1 MSELI
6 PKNTDEYGRDEHG
19 RFASGNNGKPKGAT
33 NKTTRDLREFI
44 TNFLNDK
51 TDEVIDIWDTLE
63 NRDKL
68 TLFLHLTRVILPK
81 PPEEKSPEPIQ
92 PIYDFSGLTTAQIQ
106 ELIDKL

>member
-1 MSELI
+1 MSNNL
-6 PKNTDEYGRDEHG
+6 PKNTDENGRDENG
-19 RFASGNNGKPKGAT
+19 RFTHGNNGKPKGAT

-51 TDEVIDIWDTLE
+51 TDEITDIWDTLD

-81 PPEEKSPEPIQ
+81 PPEEKNPEPIR
-92 PIYDFSGLTTAQIQ
+92 PIYDFSSLTTEQIQ

>member
-6 PKNTDEYGRDEHG
+6 PKNTDEYGRDENG
-19 RFASGNNGKPKGAT
+19 RFACGNNGKPKGAT

-51 TDEVIDIWDTLE
+51 TDEIIDIWDTLE

-81 PPEEKSPEPIQ
+81 PPEEKIPEPIQ
-92 PIYDFSGLTTAQIQ
+92 PIYDFSGLTTEQIH
-106 ELIDKL
+106 ELIEKL